1 MSSGF
6 DFGPDV
12 FEGYPDDYLATY
24 LFRLPF
30 GLGLDPDE
38 NHIIQTTDV
47 EAATRGRPEAECV
60 TWVNFR
66 LARLATGGDRYFPQ
80 SINSAAQY
88 FYEQDIP
95 IEDPDARFAPDKAYE
110 LWVSAETPLARFPGE
125 PHIHA
130 RTLERCFRSLDTL
143 LRAYRLATRDP
154 SIYPLGPA
162 SINKMVPVGVRDVDG
177 GWHYVMTLIMRPESG
192 IPAYPTSMTP
202 QQMAAFVGAVQ
213 GLALGHPFL
222 RGKDLELT
230 AYRQA
235 FALDDLTAAIVSLQ
249 TAMESTLFELWHLT
263 MVDSR
268 MTRSEIETE
277 TQSDKPFKTLLTR
290 LIPSLLGGRWNLK
303 SEETPVGRYW
313 RSLYQLRNSVVHSG
327 DIPQEW
333 QFSEARSAYNELIVY
348 LAERLLIN
356 WHKYPRTLAAFG
368 HARGLPPGMSLP
380 KEAEGVIASIMSE
393 PKPFWWPRDSA

>member
-1 MSSGF
+1 MSSSF

-30 GLGLDPDE
+30 GLGLDPE
-38 NHIIQTTDV
+38 QNHLIQTIDV
-47 EAATRGRPEAECV
+47 EAAARGLPEAECV

-66 LARLATGGDRYFPQ
+66 LARLATGGERYLPRN
-80 SINSAAQY
+80 INFAARY
-88 FYEQDIP
+88 FYEQDLP
-95 IEDPDARFAPDKAYE
+95 AEDSDARFAADKAYE
-110 LWVSAETPLARFPGE
+110 LWVPAETPLAKFPGE
-125 PHIHA
+125 PDIHA

-143 LRAYRLATRDP
+143 LRAYRLATRDT

-162 SINKMVPVGVRDVDG
+162 SMNKMVPVGVRDVDG
-177 GWHYVMTLIMRPESG
+177 GWRYLMTLVMRPESG
-192 IPAYPTSMTP
+192 IPTYPTSMTH

-213 GLALGHPFL
+213 GLALSHPFL

-263 MVDSR
+263 MVDSG

-277 TQSDKPFKTLLTR
+277 TQSDKPFRTLLTKV
-290 LIPSLLGGRWNLK
+290 LPSVLGGRWSLNT
-303 SEETPVGRYW
+303 ERTPVGKYW
-313 RSLYQLRNSVVHSG
+313 HSLYLLRNNVVHSG
-327 DIPQEW
+327 DNPQEW
-333 QFSEARSAYNELIVY
+333 QFSEARSAYNGLIRY
-348 LAERLLIN
+348 LAERLLIK
-356 WHKYPRTLAAFG
+356 WRKYPRTVAAFG
-368 HARGLPPGMSLP
+368 NARGFPPGMSP
-380 KEAEGVIASIMSE
+380 SNEAGRVIASIISE
-393 PKPFWWPRDSA
+393 SKPFWWPRDSI